1 MIRADDM
8 LKFLRVQPFR
18 PFRITTTIGETYDIP
33 HPDMAVL
40 SQNIMAVGL
49 PPKGKEDAE
58 IAEFIVNLALM
69 HIVKIEPLPTPSKSQ
84 NGKGK
89 HK

>member
-1 MIRADDM
+1 MIRADDI

-18 PFRITTTIGETYDIP
+18 PFRITTTLGESYDIP
-33 HPDMAVL
+33 HPDMALV
-40 SQNIMAVGL
+40 SQNLIAVGL

-58 IAEFIVNLALM
+58 IAEFIINLALM
-69 HIVKIEPLPTPSKSQ
+69 HIVKIEPLPVVSKPQ

-89 HK
+89 RK

>member
-1 MIRADDM
+1 VIRADDI

-33 HPDMAVL
+33 HPEMAVL

-69 HIVKIEPLPTPSKSQ
+69 HIVKIEPLPKESKSR